1 MDRLDILEL
10 KIRKLRE
17 AEEYQARGLHEKATE
32 VFRSLLNI
40 RPQLDGED
48 IKTRLYQQAEFFEAR
63 GRVKEALEIYE
74 RLQSMEKPE
83 DEDEDEFNPYDD
95 IFSREILKSGISYEE
110 KKNYEA
116 ALRQFRKVLKNKD
129 LYFKALLHIAKCYKE
144 MGNLV
149 QARKALL
156 KGISHPEF
164 PEDERLGYLALKA
177 QVDAALGF
185 DFDDIPEPHKEKGKA
200 PSPGTQSL
208 PQEQQP
214 GEVKSA
220 PIDPMIPLEDAATQD
235 KQQPTPEMP
244 ITQTANGEALLVE
257 RRSAIRAPLAVQVE
271 YSLDN
276 KTWYPAQSRNISA
289 SGIYIELPEQGTAK
303 QKLLV
308 GDGIL
313 LKFKLPDSTYKEDI
327 ETFGEITR
335 LESLYNDKGVG
346 LGVRFLTI
354 RSDHKNALTEFVEKV
369 LQDKEI
375 TDELQITASEKAH
388 RKKYSLEQPEIL
400 QAILK
405 KLRRLEEEKEDTNQH
420 KITFKCECG
429 QAFRAPASWA
439 GRKVTCTKCGKTIQV
454 PVKTPSQLSPDNLI
468 GQVIGGCR
476 IEKKIGKGGM
486 ATVFKAHHL
495 SFDMPMAV
503 KILHP
508 HLAESNP
515 NMVERFLREARA
527 AVRLR
532 HPNIINVMN
541 VGEEK
546 GIYYIVMSYVE
557 GGSLAMMIKENG
569 KVPPIKTF
577 KIALEVSRALQVA
590 EEHGIVHRDIKP
602 ENILIDTKGNV
613 LLADLGVAKM
623 LDTPEELSI
632 TRTGIVIGTAYYV
645 SPEQIRY
652 AKDIDIRSDIYSL
665 GATMYYMLTKV
676 HPFEGR
682 TPFEVMQK
690 HLTSPLTPLK
700 EHDPTIPDVAWEVI
714 EKMMRKKREERY
726 QNSWELEAAIKGA
739 LEKMEEET
747 TPDLSELEKTI

>member
-40 RPQLDGED
+40 KPQLDGED
-48 IKTRLYQQAEFFEAR
+48 IKTRLYQQAEFYEAR
-63 GRVKEALEIYE
+63 GRVREALEIYE
-74 RLQSMEKPE
+74 RLQSMEKPD

-95 IFSREILKSGISYEE
+95 IFSREILKSGINYENQG
-110 KKNYEA
+110 NYEA
-116 ALRQFRKVLKNKD
+116 ALRQFRKVLKNKE
-129 LYFKALLHIAKCYKE
+129 LYFKALLHIARCYKE

-149 QARKALL
+149 QSRKALL
-156 KGISHPEF
+156 QGISHPEF

-185 DFDDIPEPHKEKGKA
+185 DLDDSAPDNGKKADGSASAETARQAEQQEKEPALPRDAAAPAEIPFEK
-200 PSPGTQSL
+200 PDESPEMAVTQSV
-208 PQEQQP
+208 Q
-214 GEVKSA
+214 
-220 PIDPMIPLEDAATQD
+220 
-235 KQQPTPEMP
+235 
-244 ITQTANGEALLVE
+244 GEAEFVE
-257 RRSAIRAPLAVQVE
+257 RRNAIRAPITTE
-271 YSLDN
+271 IKYSLDN

-289 SGIYIELPEQGTAK
+289 SGIYIELPEQASAK
-303 QKLLV
+303 HKLLV

-346 LGVRFLTI
+346 IGIRFLTI
-354 RSDHKNALTEFVEKV
+354 RADHKHALTEFVEKV

-375 TDELQITASEKAH
+375 TDEIQITASEKA
-388 RKKYSLEQPEIL
+388 RKKKYSLEQPEIL

-405 KLRRLEEEKEDTNQH
+405 KLRRLEEEKEDTSQH

-439 GRKVTCTKCGKTIQV
+439 GRQVTCTKCGKTIQV

-557 GGSLAMMIKENG
+557 GGSLAMMIKETG
-569 KVPPIKTF
+569 KIPPKRTF
-577 KIALEVSRALQVA
+577 EIAVEVSKALQVA

-623 LDTPEELSI
+623 LDTPDELSI

-690 HLTSPLTPLK
+690 HLTSPLVPVQ
-700 EHDPTIPDVAWEVI
+700 EHDPTIPDVVWEVI

-726 QNSWELEAAIKGA
+726 QNSWELEAALKAA
-739 LEKMEEET
+739 LEK
-747 TPDLSELEKTI
+747 LENENE

>member
-32 VFRSLLNI
+32 VFRTLLNI

-48 IKTRLYQQAEFFEAR
+48 IKTRLYQQAEFYEAR

-74 RLQSMEKPE
+74 KLQSMEKLDE
-83 DEDEDEFNPYDD
+83 EDEDEFNPYND
-95 IFSREILKSGISYEE
+95 IFSREILKSGINYENQG
-110 KKNYEA
+110 NYEA
-116 ALRQFRKVLKNKD
+116 ALRQFRKVLKNKE

-156 KGISHPEF
+156 QGISHPEF

-185 DFDDIPEPHKEKGKA
+185 DFDSSD
-200 PSPGTQSL
+200 
-208 PQEQQP
+208 EQQETKEP
-214 GEVKSA
+214 KEEKH
-220 PIDPMIPLEDAATQD
+220 T
-235 KQQPTPEMP
+235 KQKIRTELPREEAQIEPRLQLNGLDHANNKPQTTPEIP
-244 ITQTANGEALLVE
+244 ITQSVQGEAEFVE
-257 RRSAIRAPLAVQVE
+257 RRNAIRAPMAIKVK

-289 SGIYIELPEQGTAK
+289 SGIYIELPEESSSK

-313 LKFKLPDSTYKEDI
+313 LKFKLPESTYKEDI

-346 LGVRFLTI
+346 IGIRFLTI
-354 RSDHKNALTEFVEKV
+354 RADHKHALTEFVEKV

-375 TDELQITASEKAH
+375 TDEIRITASEKAEK
-388 RKKYSLEQPEIL
+388 KKYSLEQPEIL

-405 KLRRLEEEKEDTNQH
+405 KLRRLEEEKEDTSQH
-420 KITFKCECG
+420 KITFKCDCG

-439 GRKVTCTKCGKTIQV
+439 GRQVTCTKCGKTIQV

-557 GGSLAMMIKENG
+557 GGSLAMVIKENG
-569 KVPPIKTF
+569 KIPPKRTF
-577 KIALEVSRALQVA
+577 EIALEVSKALQVA

-602 ENILIDTKGNV
+602 ENILIDTNGNV

-623 LDTPEELSI
+623 LDTPDELSI

-726 QNSWELEAAIKGA
+726 QNSWELEAALKAA
-739 LEKMEEET
+739 LEKMGET
-747 TPDLSELEKTI
+747 GE

>member
-17 AEEYQARGLHEKATE
+17 AEQYQARGLHEKATE

-40 RPQLDGED
+40 KPQLDGED
-48 IKTRLYQQAEFFEAR
+48 IKTRLYQQAEFYEAR

-74 RLQSMEKPE
+74 RLQSLEKPE
-83 DEDEDEFNPYDD
+83 GEDEDEFNPYDD
-95 IFSREILKSGISYEE
+95 IFSREILNSGINYE
-110 KKNYEA
+110 KQGNYEA
-116 ALRQFRKVLKNKD
+116 ALRQFRKVLKNKE
-129 LYFKALLHIAKCYKE
+129 LYFKALLHMAKCYKE

-156 KGISHPEF
+156 QGISHPEF

-185 DFDDIPEPHKEKGKA
+185 DFDDSAREEKTETGVEKGAANREKTDLQEEKTTPKA
-200 PSPGTQSL
+200 ERAPEDLPHQEKEYPDSEMAITQSI
-208 PQEQQP
+208 
-214 GEVKSA
+214 K
-220 PIDPMIPLEDAATQD
+220 
-235 KQQPTPEMP
+235 
-244 ITQTANGEALLVE
+244 GEAEFVE
-257 RRSAIRAPLAVQVE
+257 RRNAIRAPMATEVQ

-289 SGIYIELPEQGTAK
+289 SGIYIELPEQGSAK
-303 QKLLV
+303 HKLLV

-313 LKFKLPDSTYKEDI
+313 LKFKLPDSNYKEDI

-346 LGVRFLTI
+346 IGVRFLTI
-354 RSDHKNALTEFVEKV
+354 RADHKHALTEFVEKV
-369 LQDKEI
+369 LQDKDITNEI
-375 TDELQITASEKAH
+375 QITSSEKAKK
-388 RKKYSLEQPEIL
+388 KKYSLEQPEIL

-405 KLRRLEEEKEDTNQH
+405 KLRRLEEEKEDTSQH

-439 GRKVTCTKCGKTIQV
+439 GRQVTCTKCGKTIQV

-557 GGSLAMMIKENG
+557 GGSLAMMIKESG
-569 KVPPIKTF
+569 KIPPKRTF
-577 KIALEVSRALQVA
+577 EIALEVSRALQVA

-602 ENILIDTKGNV
+602 ENILIDTRGNV

-623 LDTPEELSI
+623 LDTPEELS
-632 TRTGIVIGTAYYV
+632 TTMTGLVIGTAYYV

-690 HLTSPLTPLK
+690 HLTSPLTPLQ
-700 EHDPTIPDVAWEVI
+700 EHDPSIPDIAWKVI
-714 EKMMRKKREERY
+714 EKMMKKKREERY
-726 QNSWELEAAIKGA
+726 QNSWELEAALKGA
-739 LEKMEEET
+739 LEK
-747 TPDLSELEKTI
+747 LENEKE

>member
-17 AEEYQARGLHEKATE
+17 AEEYQSRGLHEKATE

-48 IKTRLYQQAEFFEAR
+48 IKTRLYQQAEFYEAR

-74 RLQSMEKPE
+74 RLQSMEKLS
-83 DEDEDEFNPYDD
+83 DDDEDEFNPYND
-95 IFSREILKSGISYEE
+95 IFSREIFKSGLNYE
-110 KKNYEA
+110 KQKDYEA
-116 ALRQFRKVLKNKD
+116 ALRQFRKVLKNKE
-129 LYFKALLHIAKCYKE
+129 LYFKALLHMAKCYKE

-149 QARKALL
+149 QARKSLL
-156 KGISHPEF
+156 QGISHPEF

-177 QVDAALGF
+177 QIDAALGF
-185 DFDDIPEPHKEKGKA
+185 DFDGSPEQVEKSETSKEKQVEAKKTTPEEPRTGEGIEPKI
-200 PSPGTQSL
+200 SL
-208 PQEQQP
+208 DEPEEQQQ
-214 GEVKSA
+214 SH
-220 PIDPMIPLEDAATQD
+220 
-235 KQQPTPEMP
+235 PTPEIP
-244 ITQTANGEALLVE
+244 VTQSVQGEAEFVE
-257 RRSAIRAPLAVQVE
+257 RRNAIRAPLATQIK

-276 KTWYPAQSRNISA
+276 KIWYPAQSRNISA
-289 SGIYIELPEQGTAK
+289 SGMYIELPEQGPTK

-313 LKFKLPDSTYKEDI
+313 LKFKLPNSTYKEDI

-346 LGVRFLTI
+346 VGIRFLTI
-354 RSDHKNALTEFVEKV
+354 RADHKHALTEFVEKV

-375 TDELQITASEKAH
+375 TDEIQITASEKAQ

-420 KITFKCECG
+420 KITFKCDCG

-439 GRKVTCTKCGKTIQV
+439 GRQVTCTKCGKTIQV

-557 GGSLAMMIKENG
+557 GGSLAMLIKENG
-569 KVPPIKTF
+569 KLPPKRTF
-577 KIALEVSRALQVA
+577 EIAIEVSKALQVA

-602 ENILIDTKGNV
+602 ENILIDTKGNA

-726 QNSWELEAAIKGA
+726 QNSWELENALKSA
-739 LEKMEEET
+739 LEKIEQEEILPELDDLEET
-747 TPDLSELEKTI
+747 R

>member
-17 AEEYQARGLHEKATE
+17 AEQYQARGLHEKATE

-40 RPQLDGED
+40 KPQLDGED
-48 IKTRLYQQAEFFEAR
+48 IKTRLYQQAEFYEAR

-74 RLQSMEKPE
+74 RLQSLEKPE
-83 DEDEDEFNPYDD
+83 GEDEDEFNPYDD
-95 IFSREILKSGISYEE
+95 IFSREILNSGINYENQG
-110 KKNYEA
+110 NYEA
-116 ALRQFRKVLKNKD
+116 ALRQFRKVLKNKE
-129 LYFKALLHIAKCYKE
+129 LYFKALLHVAKCYKA

-156 KGISHPEF
+156 QGISHPEF

-185 DFDDIPEPHKEKGKA
+185 DFDDLAREEKTAASEEKEKETREKRELRAEKA
-200 PSPGTQSL
+200 APKAEIVPEGLPGPEKEHPDSEMAVTQSI
-208 PQEQQP
+208 
-214 GEVKSA
+214 K
-220 PIDPMIPLEDAATQD
+220 
-235 KQQPTPEMP
+235 
-244 ITQTANGEALLVE
+244 GEAEFVE
-257 RRSAIRAPLAVQVE
+257 RRNAIRAPMATEIQ

-289 SGIYIELPEQGTAK
+289 SGIYIELPEEGTTK
-303 QKLLV
+303 HKLLV

-313 LKFKLPDSTYKEDI
+313 LKFKLPDSNYKEDI

-346 LGVRFLTI
+346 IGIRFLTI
-354 RSDHKNALTEFVEKV
+354 RADYKHALTEFVERV
-369 LQDKEI
+369 LQDEEI
-375 TDELQITASEKAH
+375 TSEIQITSSDKAKK
-388 RKKYSLEQPEIL
+388 KKYSLEQPEIL

-405 KLRRLEEEKEDTNQH
+405 KLRRLEEEKEDTSQH

-439 GRKVTCTKCGKTIQV
+439 GRQVTCTKCGKTIQV

-557 GGSLAMMIKENG
+557 GGSLAMMIKESG
-569 KVPPIKTF
+569 KIPPKRTF
-577 KIALEVSRALQVA
+577 EIALEVSRALQVA

-665 GATMYYMLTKV
+665 GATMYYMLTKA

-700 EHDPTIPDVAWEVI
+700 EHDPSIPDIAWEVI
-714 EKMMRKKREERY
+714 EKMMKKKREERY
-726 QNSWELEAAIKGA
+726 QNSWELEAALKGA
-739 LEKMEEET
+739 LEKLGNENE
-747 TPDLSELEKTI
+747 